1 MLVNRDKSFIF
12 YPQSPTSSC
21 KSSIQMFFFV
31 FCLFCGFSKH
41 SGCVYID
48 LSPITGAIKVCRTME
63 LLAEENSCRKS
74 EKYIVIIITTIAPN
88 ISNKRM

>member
-21 KSSIQMFFFV
+21 KSSIQMFFFYLLPILWFFFYV
-31 FCLFCGFSKH
+31 C
-41 SGCVYID
+41 ID
-48 LSPITGAIKVCRTME
+48 LSPTTGARKVCRTME
-63 LLAEENSCRKS
+63 LLAEENSCRES
-74 EKYIVIIITTIAPN
+74 EKYIVIIITIAPK